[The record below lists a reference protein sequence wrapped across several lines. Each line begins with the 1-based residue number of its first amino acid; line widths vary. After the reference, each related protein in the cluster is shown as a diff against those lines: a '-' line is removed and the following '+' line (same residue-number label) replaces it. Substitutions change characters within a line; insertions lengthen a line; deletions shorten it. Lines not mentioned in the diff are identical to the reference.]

1 MLEKKDITACAKAM
15 HCRRAGLLGGSK
27 SAVQLEYAELG
38 TLQDPPGKAVRLGGE
53 APIRSC
59 PAGQHAACCPGQDPV
74 PNKGEEE
81 HLSIPPSLVKVLHWP
96 PCFSPNPHITT
107 LGCF

>member
-1 MLEKKDITACAKAM
+1 M
-15 HCRRAGLLGGSK
+15 HCRSAGLLGGSK
-27 SAVQLEYAELG
+27 NAGQLEYAESG
-38 TLQDPPGKAVRLGGE
+38 ALQGPPGKAVRPRGEE

-59 PAGQHAACCPGQDPV
+59 PVGQHAACCPGQDPV
-74 PNKGEEE
+74 SNKREGER
-81 HLSIPPSLVKVLHWP
+81 LSIPPSLVKALHWL

>member
-38 TLQDPPGKAVRLGGE
+38 TLQDPPGKAVSPRLF
-53 APIRSC
+53 C
-59 PAGQHAACCPGQDPV
+59 AAWGFSLPEGSLPV
-74 PNKGEEE
+74 CILCGD
-81 HLSIPPSLVKVLHWP
+81 L
-96 PCFSPNPHITT
+96 CFH
-107 LGCF
+107 